1 LSAIDS
7 GEYNP
12 RMPTVLT
19 PRVALFGLGIM
30 GGGMARR
37 LLGAGIPLTV
47 FNRHPDKAAALAAQ
61 GAAVASTPREAAVGA
76 SIAISMVADD
86 GASRSIWLGSDGA
99 LEALEPGAL
108 LIESSTLT
116 VGWIRELAEAATAR
130 GCELLDAPV
139 TGSKMQAAAGELTFL
154 VGGSAAALERA
165 RPILAAMGNNIV
177 PVGPTGSGALL
188 KLINNFLCGIQAVS
202 VGEALAVIEN
212 SGLDRDKAIEFLSA
226 AAPGSP
232 ILKTMFARM
241 TGDLSPNFRM
251 ALMAKDMEYA
261 IKEGDRYGVSLT
273 TAALALSAFT
283 RAMAAGHGDR
293 DFAAVAEPIRRQ
305 R

>member
-1 LSAIDS
+1 MS
-7 GEYNP
+7 
-12 RMPTVLT
+12 TVPT

-37 LLGAGIPLTV
+37 LLGAGFPLTV
-47 FNRHPDKAAALAAQ
+47 FNRNPDKAAALVRE
-61 GAAVASTPREAAVGA
+61 GAAVASTPRAAATGA

-86 GASRSIWLGSDGA
+86 QASRSIWLGPDGA
-99 LEALEPGAL
+99 LAALEPGSV

-116 VGWIRELAEAATAR
+116 VGWIRELAAAAAAQ

-139 TGSKMQAAAGELTFL
+139 TGSKMQAATGELTFL
-154 VGGSAAALERA
+154 VGGSASALERA
-165 RPILAAMGNNIV
+165 RPVLVAMGKNIV
-177 PVGPTGSGALL
+177 PLGPTGSGALL

-202 VGEALAVIEN
+202 TGEALALIEE
-212 SGLDRDKAIEFLSA
+212 SGLDRAKAIEFLSG

-241 TGDLSPNFRM
+241 TSGDLSPNFRM

-261 IKEGDRYGVSLT
+261 IAEGERHGVWLT
-273 TAALALSAFT
+273 SAALALTAFR
-283 RAMAAGHGDR
+283 RAMAAGYGDQ
-293 DFAAVAEPIRRQ
+293 DFAAVVEPIRRREDPQ
-305 R
+305 PAK

>member
-1 LSAIDS
+1 M
-7 GEYNP
+7 YNP
-12 RMPTVLT
+12 RMSTVPA

-37 LLGAGIPLTV
+37 LIGAGFPLAV
-47 FNRHPDKAAALAAQ
+47 FNRDPDKAAALARE
-61 GAAVASTPREAAVGA
+61 GATAASTPREAAAGA

-86 GASRSIWLGSDGA
+86 QASRSIWLGPDGA
-99 LEALEPGAL
+99 LAALEPGAV

-116 VGWIRELAEAATAR
+116 VAWIRELAEAAAAQ

-139 TGSKMQAAAGELTFL
+139 TGSKMQAATGELTFL
-154 VGGSAAALERA
+154 VGGSATALEKA
-165 RPILAAMGNNIV
+165 RPVLAAMGKSIV
-177 PVGPTGSGALL
+177 PLGPTGSGALL

-202 VGEALAVIEN
+202 TGEALTLIEQ
-212 SGLDRDKAIEFLSA
+212 SGLDRGKAIEFLSG

-241 TGDLSPNFRM
+241 TSGDLSPNFRM

-261 IKEGDRYGVSLT
+261 IKEGERHGVSLT

-283 RAMAAGHGDR
+283 RAMAAGHGNQ
-293 DFAAVAEPIRRQ
+293 DFAAVVEPIRHREDQ
-305 R
+305 PLSR